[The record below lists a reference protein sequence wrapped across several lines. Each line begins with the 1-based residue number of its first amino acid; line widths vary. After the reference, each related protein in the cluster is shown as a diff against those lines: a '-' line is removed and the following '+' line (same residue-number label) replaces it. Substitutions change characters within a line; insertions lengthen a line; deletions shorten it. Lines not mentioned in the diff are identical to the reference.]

1 MEMSD
6 PLSRA
11 NGVSRL
17 PSTRARPRLPQGP
30 RIPHKSQSQGQ
41 PLNNVPPTS
50 VSSSPSTSTSQLA
63 SPTPLLPSIT
73 QAISPESLPPIY
85 TESQDILVHSPLPA
99 LLHQSRTSSDVGVQA
114 TPTPSP
120 SPNSEAKLTVKV
132 IPKPVTLVPPP
143 QINFDSVPIS
153 FKSLPL
159 EAAQWTLTSVELQEI
174 VSRAIRLSARESFI
188 RVLPIESLDKGIVN
202 ENERLAALKLTTQS
216 QYRFQVHRRTML
228 LQALNS
234 SASAAQH
241 DPSIITSL
249 AVQLSET
256 TTQCDR
262 LMEELLWIS
271 DQQIQLG
278 KVQDLHSASAL
289 AIALRKINKSYERR
303 IDDLRKAQDKI
314 EVLEAELEEAWKE
327 AEKVAQE
334 IDDIEVGISGDES
347 EDITAH
353 TARMV
358 GVTGKAVATAAK
370 LMSSTEANAPLPNN
384 SAEDGAKREPE
395 MQPDVNHSRR
405 HNSDRSSRW
414 SRVAA
419 AKMRSRRTS
428 DASLRVTRRSLS
440 RAGRGSED
448 KRRPPVPNLPADLQ
462 GNSFLDLDNMSPSP
476 LTSMAQ
482 YDYGVTRASELG
494 KFGFVMYLVT

>member
-1 MEMSD
+1 
-6 PLSRA
+6 
-11 NGVSRL
+11 VSRL
-17 PSTRARPRLPQGP
+17 PSTHARPRLPQGP

-50 VSSSPSTSTSQLA
+50 VSSSPSASTSRLA
-63 SPTPLLPSIT
+63 SPTPLSPSIT
-73 QAISPESLPPIY
+73 SPESLPPIY
-85 TESQDILVHSPLPA
+85 AESQDILVHP
-99 LLHQSRTSSDVGVQA
+99 QSRTSSDVGVQA
-114 TPTPSP
+114 TPTLSP
-120 SPNSEAKLTVKV
+120 SPNSNAKLTVKV
-132 IPKPVTLVPPP
+132 IPKPATLVPPP

-234 SASAAQH
+234 SATAAQH
-241 DPSIITSL
+241 DPSLITSL

-347 EDITAH
+347 EDITTH

-370 LMSSTEANAPLPNN
+370 LMSSTEADAPLPND
-384 SAEDGAKREPE
+384 SAEDGAKRELE
-395 MQPDVNHSRR
+395 MQTDVNHSRR

-448 KRRPPVPNLPADLQ
+448 KRRPPPVPNLPADLQ

-482 YDYGVTRASELG
+482 YDYGITRASELG
-494 KFGFVMYLVT
+494 KFGLSCMYVSCHVG